1 MIMKK
6 RVAAAVSLA
15 IAATAAAG
23 CGSDAGKEA
32 SPAASASPG
41 ASVAAA
47 SAKPAVPVKLEVA
60 QISWGTKLPEGDFVK
75 KELEQKLNIQLT
87 SLLVAD
93 MNDYENQI
101 NVRAASNNLPDLFM
115 ATSKAH
121 LQKLAE
127 SGMLL
132 DLTPYLDKLADYKKF
147 AGNDSLNKG
156 IINGKQYALPKAGQ
170 GGTGAYWVRKDW
182 LDALKLKA
190 PTTVDELFAVAKAFT
205 ENDPDG
211 NGKKDTFGLSGTALQ
226 AFEPIFGAYGVTS
239 GGTFF
244 QNESGEVINTY
255 YQPGMRDALA
265 TIKRF
270 LDAGIVDPEVISN
283 KGTAARDKAFQGKFG
298 IINTDWSAVMKE
310 ENIKIWK
317 DANPKAEWAHLAP
330 PKGPNGV
337 ANSNAQ
343 SIGAASG
350 LFVIPKSLEGQKDKL
365 NKIFEVM
372 NYVSTGEGSQLVQF
386 GLKGTHFTLDNGKV
400 TITEQGKKET
410 GFTWL
415 YQYTGRYEA
424 EYLKIKFP
432 AAASY
437 IDYEVNLP
445 RIKTLDAYV
454 MNPTG
459 YNAADANRY
468 IEEELFKF
476 VYGKR
481 SLNEYDQFL
490 KTLETTF
497 NYKTYVES
505 AVKQLKSLGYGK

>member
-1 MIMKK
+1 MVMKK
-6 RVAAAVSLA
+6 RIAAAVSLA
-15 IAATAAAG
+15 ITLTAAAG
-23 CGSDAGKEA
+23 CGSGKDAAPAA
-32 SPAASASPG
+32 SASASPG
-41 ASVAAA
+41 ASAAA
-47 SAKPAVPVKLEVA
+47 TAKPAAPVKLEVA

-93 MNDYENQI
+93 QNDYENQI

-132 DLTPYLDKLADYKKF
+132 DLNPYLDKLGDYKKF
-147 AGNDSLNKG
+147 AGPDALNKG

-170 GGTGAYWVRKDW
+170 GGTGTYWIRKDW

-190 PTTVDELFAVAKAFT
+190 PTTIDELFEVAKAFT

-244 QNESGEVINTY
+244 QNDGGEVINTY
-255 YQPGMRDALA
+255 YQPGMKDALS
-265 TIKRF
+265 TIKKF

-283 KGTAARDKAFQGKFG
+283 KGTAARDKAFQGKIG
-298 IINTDWSAVMKE
+298 IINTDWPAVMKE

-317 DANPKAEWAHLAP
+317 DANPKAEWTQLAP
-330 PKGPNGV
+330 PKGPNGI
-337 ANSNAQ
+337 ANANAL

-350 LFVIPKSLEGQKDKL
+350 LFVIPKSLEGQKEKL

-372 NYVSTGEGSQLVQF
+372 NYVSTGDGSQLVQF
-386 GLKGTHFTLDNGKV
+386 GLKDTHFTLDNGKV

-415 YQYTGRYEA
+415 YQYTGRHET

-437 IDYEVNLP
+437 IDYESNLP
-445 RIKTLDAYV
+445 RIKTLDAFIQ
-454 MNPTG
+454 NPAG
-459 YNAADANRY
+459 YNAADAYRY

-481 SLNEYDQFL
+481 NLNEYDQFL

-497 NYKTYVES
+497 SYKTYVES
-505 AVKQLKSLGYGK
+505 AIKQLKDLGYGK